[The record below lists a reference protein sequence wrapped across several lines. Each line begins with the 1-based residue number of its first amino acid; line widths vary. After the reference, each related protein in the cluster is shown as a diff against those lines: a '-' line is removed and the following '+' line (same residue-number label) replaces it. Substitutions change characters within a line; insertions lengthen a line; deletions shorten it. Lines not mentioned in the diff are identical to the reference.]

1 MLGVLWLPHRPQV
14 EGKSLSRVRLCESTD
29 CSPPGPSVHGILQ
42 ARILEGVAISFSR
55 ASSQPKDRT
64 RVSCIPI

>member
-1 MLGVLWLPHRPQV
+1 MLGVVWLPQGPQV
-14 EGKSLSRVRLCESTD
+14 EGKSLSHVRLCKSTD

-55 ASSQPKDRT
+55 GSSQPKDRT